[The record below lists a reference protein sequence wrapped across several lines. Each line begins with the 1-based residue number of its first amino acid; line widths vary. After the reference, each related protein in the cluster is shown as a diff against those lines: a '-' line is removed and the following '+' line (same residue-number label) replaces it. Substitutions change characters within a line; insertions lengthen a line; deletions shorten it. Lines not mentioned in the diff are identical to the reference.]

1 MTGRQSAVD
10 FSNEGEPDD
19 SASSH
24 GVETTRR
31 SNVAAG
37 LEVTDKN
44 GEVAFHEI
52 VTGSFVIGRSPS
64 CNLIVNDTKTSRKH
78 AAIKQLEV
86 GYTIEDLGSS
96 NGTLVNG
103 QKISGV
109 ISLKVGDK
117 IVVGKQHFVFKIS
130 LAE

>member
-1 MTGRQSAVD
+1 MSGRQSAND

-31 SNVAAG
+31 SSVAAG
-37 LEVTDKN
+37 LEVTDKD
-44 GEVAFHEI
+44 GEVAFHEM
-52 VTGSFVIGRSPS
+52 VTNSFVIGRSPS
-64 CNLIVNDTKTSRKH
+64 CNLIINDTKTSRKH
-78 AAIKQLEV
+78 AVIKQLDV

-103 QKISGV
+103 QKISGIV
-109 ISLKVGDK
+109 SLKIDDK
-117 IVVGKQHFVFKIS
+117 IVIGKQHFVFKIS
-130 LAE
+130 LAP